1 MPSAVERVPQH
12 LRQFV
17 VQQDY
22 AAYDEVDQAVW
33 RFVLLQ
39 THARLRRTAHPAYA
53 NGLAA
58 TGISVERIP
67 RIADMD
73 ECLARFGW
81 GAVCV
86 DGFIPP
92 RAFQE
97 FQAAGLLPIAADIRQ
112 RRHLVYTPAPDII
125 HEAAGHAPIL
135 PDPEYAAYLRRIGSV
150 GAKAFSSAEDDR
162 VYRAVFTLSEL
173 KENPS
178 ATREL
183 VAAAEKDLADAL
195 AGVTYCTEAGRL
207 SRLYWW
213 TAEYG
218 LVGTPTD
225 YTLYGAGLLS
235 SLLESHSCH
244 DASVKKIPL
253 SSACVE
259 VDYDITLPQPQLFV
273 TGDFSQL
280 RGVLDEVEKTLSSSI
295 GGRTALEAAQRSGEV
310 ATLILDGGWSVLG
323 KVSRVDLDGGEPVF
337 FELSGPSAIAFSG
350 KILEGQGR
358 AAHPQGFAVPL
369 GRLESGAL
377 LADTAVED
385 LPRAASMG
393 TIRLVWRS
401 GFSAEG
407 RLAGVV
413 PRPDDPSRVGL
424 VLLEHAQVGCRG
436 ELVGASPRALSLVA
450 ASALRTAHA
459 GAADPAYWPP
469 TRFPSTSVPK
479 LRALSPED
487 AELLQLYER
496 AIEVWRESRGP
507 AVVPVFELV
516 HEELE
521 RRFPDE
527 WLLRWNLLESLVK
540 IGETGAFASRLRHE
554 LEALEDH
561 HLGKEPILTGLRFL
575 ETVAE
580 SAG

>member
-1 MPSAVERVPQH
+1 MTKGGERVPQH

-17 VQQDY
+17 VQQEY

-39 THARLRRTAHPAYA
+39 TYARLQRTAHPAYT

-58 TGISVERIP
+58 TGLSVERIP
-67 RIADMD
+67 EIADMD
-73 ECLARFGW
+73 ERLARFGW

-183 VAAAEKDLADAL
+183 VTAAERGLADAL
-195 AGVTYCTEAGRL
+195 AGIRTVSEAGRL

-225 YTLYGAGLLS
+225 YKLYGAGLLS

-253 SSACVE
+253 SPACVE
-259 VDYDITLPQPQLFV
+259 VDYDVTRPQPQLFV
-273 TGDFSQL
+273 AREFAQL
-280 RGVLDEVEKTLSSSI
+280 SAVLDDVEKTLSSTI
-295 GGRTALEAAQRSGEV
+295 GGRTALETAQRSAEV
-310 ATLILDGGWSVLG
+310 ATLVLDGGWSLIG
-323 KVSRVDLDGGEPVF
+323 KLSRVEFERGDPVF
-337 FELSGPSAIAFSG
+337 LELSGPSAIACSG
-350 KILEGQGR
+350 KLLEGQGR
-358 AAHPQGFAVPL
+358 AAHPQGLAVVL
-369 GRLESGAL
+369 GRLATGASLGDTAAGHLRRAAATGAL
-377 LADTAVED
+377 RFE
-385 LPRAASMG
+385 
-393 TIRLVWRS
+393 WRS
-401 GFSAEG
+401 GLSAEG
-407 RLAGVV
+407 RLAAVV
-413 PRPDDPSRVGL
+413 PRPDDPSRAGV
-424 VLLEHAQVGCRG
+424 VLLERASLWRG
-436 ELVGASPRALSLVA
+436 GERVGASPRALALVA
-450 ASALRTAHA
+450 ASAVRSAHA
-459 GAADPAYWPP
+459 GASDPAYWPP
-469 TRFPSTSVPK
+469 TRFPSTRVPK
-479 LRALSPED
+479 PRALSPED

-540 IGETGAFASRLRHE
+540 IGESGAFAGRLRHE
-554 LEALEDH
+554 LEALEH
-561 HLGKEPILTGLRFL
+561 HYLGKEPILTGLRYL
-575 ETVAE
+575 ESVAE
-580 SAG
+580 SAA